1 MSDTNNTNNT
11 NVLTSESKIPESN
24 NNQNSNSTV
33 ASTTPAASS
42 ALPTAP
48 SQFSN
53 QTLPTGTPQGQQ
65 QSLSSAAADANQTAP
80 NGTTH
85 FGYKT
90 VALEDKQQKVAD
102 VFHSVAAKYDL
113 MNDLMSFGIHRLWKR
128 FAISLSGVR
137 RGQHVLDIAGGT
149 GDLAMAF
156 SREVGAQGRVVLSD
170 INESMLNVGR
180 DRLID
185 KGCTNGE
192 FVLANAETLE
202 PFADESFDLIPIS
215 FGLRNVTDKDAALRS
230 MYRVLKPGGRLLI
243 LEFSKPV
250 FEPLSRLYDFY
261 SFTALPIMGKLV
273 ANDSESYRY
282 LAESIRM
289 HPDQRTLKQM
299 METAGF
305 HSCDYHNMTGG
316 IVALHRGFK

>member
-1 MSDTNNTNNT
+1 MTDPKPLDSTASVSDGSANNMTGQPAFQSDT
-11 NVLTSESKIPESN
+11 
-24 NNQNSNSTV
+24 
-33 ASTTPAASS
+33 
-42 ALPTAP
+42 LPQGTA
-48 SQFSN
+48 
-53 QTLPTGTPQGQQ
+53 QGQQ
-65 QSLSSAAADANQTAP
+65 QPIASTDSPSN
-80 NGTTH
+80 TTH

-90 VALEDKQQKVAD
+90 VAVEDKQQKVAE

-128 FAISLSGVR
+128 FTITLSGVR

-149 GDLAMAF
+149 GDLAKAF
-156 SREVGAQGRVVLSD
+156 SREVGKTGRVVLSD

-180 DRLID
+180 DRLLD
-185 KGCTNGE
+185 AGCMNVE
-192 FVLANAETLE
+192 FVLANAETLA
-202 PFADESFDLIPIS
+202 PFADESFDLLTIS

-250 FEPLSRLYDFY
+250 FEPLSKLYDLY
-261 SFTALPIMGKLV
+261 SFTALPLMGKLV
-273 ANDSESYRY
+273 TNDSESYRY

-299 METAGF
+299 MQQAGF
-305 HSCDYHNMTGG
+305 QSCDYHNMTGG